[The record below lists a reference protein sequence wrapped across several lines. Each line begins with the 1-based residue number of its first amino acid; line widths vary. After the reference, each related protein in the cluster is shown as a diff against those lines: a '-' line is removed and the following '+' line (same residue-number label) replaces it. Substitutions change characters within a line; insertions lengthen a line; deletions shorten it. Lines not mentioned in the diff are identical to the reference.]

1 MKRRA
6 FLKTSLVASAAT
18 AATTAAAAAK
28 PGPEYYELRTWS
40 LKAAKQPLLDAYLSR
55 AFIPALKRLGLGPV
69 GVFTESAIQRFQAGP
84 PTRPGTGPIAD
95 PNATLAGDELKV
107 VALITYSAPEQF
119 ATLAARLAADAEHQT
134 AGAEYL
140 NAKAADPVYTRI
152 ESAFFV
158 AIEGLPK
165 LARPD
170 ASKPRLFN
178 LRIYESH
185 NERAG
190 KKKIEMF
197 NRGELDIFK
206 RVGLTPVMFGEALA
220 GAAMPNL
227 TYLLVF
233 HNEDGRKKAWDTFR
247 ADPAWLKLK
256 AIPEYADKEIVS
268 RITNRLLTPAP
279 YSEL

>member
-1 MKRRA
+1 MKRRD
-6 FLKTSLVASAAT
+6 FLKASFATSAVTAAT
-18 AATTAAAAAK
+18 AAAATK

-55 AFIPALKRLGLGPV
+55 AFLPALKRLGVGPV
-69 GVFTESAIQRFQAGP
+69 GVFTESQ
-84 PTRPGTGPIAD
+84 
-95 PNATLAGDELKV
+95 PNGELKV
-107 VALITYSAPEQF
+107 FVLIVYSAPEQF
-119 ATLAARLAADAEHQT
+119 ATLASRLAGDAEHQQ

-140 NAKAADPVYTRI
+140 NAKAADPVYQRI
-152 ESAFFV
+152 ESSFHV

-165 LARPD
+165 LVRPD
-170 ASKPRLFN
+170 AAKPRLFN

-185 NERAG
+185 NERAA
-190 KKKIEMF
+190 KKKLEMF

-206 RVGLTPVMFGEALA
+206 RVGLTPVMFGETLLGSAQ
-220 GAAMPNL
+220 PNL

-233 HNEDGRKKAWDTFR
+233 PDDDGRKQAWDRFR

>member
-6 FLKTSLVASAAT
+6 FLKTSLAASAGT
-18 AATTAAAAAK
+18 AAAAAPAAAK

-55 AFIPALKRLGLGPV
+55 ALLPALKRLGLGPV
-69 GVFTESAIQRFQAGP
+69 GFFTEPQ
-84 PTRPGTGPIAD
+84 
-95 PNATLAGDELKV
+95 PNGEVKV
-107 VALITYSAPEQF
+107 HALTVYSTPEQF
-119 ATLAARLAADAEHQT
+119 TTLSARLATDTAHQK

-140 NAKAADPVYTRI
+140 NAKASDPIYSRI
-152 ESAFFV
+152 ESSFMV

-165 LARPD
+165 LVKPD
-170 ASKPRLFN
+170 ATKPRLFN

-197 NRGELDIFK
+197 NRGELAIFK
-206 RVGLTPVMFGEALA
+206 RTGLTPVVFAETLSGTL
-220 GAAMPNL
+220 MPNL

-233 HNEDGRKKAWDTFR
+233 PDDDARKKAWDTFR
-247 ADPAWLKLK
+247 ADPEWLKLK
-256 AIPEYADKEIVS
+256 AVPEYADKEIVLKV
-268 RITNRLLTPAP
+268 TNRLLTPAA

>member
-6 FLKTSLVASAAT
+6 FLKTSLAASAVSASAAT
-18 AATTAAAAAK
+18 ASAAAK

-55 AFIPALKRLGLGPV
+55 AFIPALKRFGLGPV
-69 GVFTESAIQRFQAGP
+69 GVFTEP
-84 PTRPGTGPIAD
+84 M
-95 PNATLAGDELKV
+95 PNGELKV
-107 VALITYSAPEQF
+107 VALIVYSAPEQF
-119 ATLAARLAADAEHQT
+119 ATLSARLAADAEHQK

-140 NAKAADPVYTRI
+140 NAKAADPIYARI

-165 LARPD
+165 LARPN
-170 ASKPRLFN
+170 ASQPRMFN

-233 HNEDGRKKAWDTFR
+233 PNEDGRKKAWDTFR

>member
-6 FLKTSLVASAAT
+6 FLKTSLAASAVSASAAT
-18 AATTAAAAAK
+18 ASAAAK

-55 AFIPALKRLGLGPV
+55 AFLPALKRLGLGPV
-69 GVFTESAIQRFQAGP
+69 GFFVESQ
-84 PTRPGTGPIAD
+84 
-95 PNATLAGDELKV
+95 PNDDVKV
-107 VALITYSAPEQF
+107 HALIVYSAPEQF
-119 ATLAARLAADAEHQT
+119 TMLSARLAADAGHQK
-134 AGAEYL
+134 AGADYL
-140 NAKAADPVYTRI
+140 NAKASDPVYSRI
-152 ESAFFV
+152 ESSFMV

-165 LARPD
+165 LLKPD
-170 ASKPRLFN
+170 ATKPRLFN

-197 NRGELDIFK
+197 NRGELAIFK
-206 RVGLTPVMFGEALA
+206 RTGLTPMMFAETLSGTL
-220 GAAMPNL
+220 MPNL

-233 HNEDGRKKAWDTFR
+233 PNDDARKKAWDTFR
-247 ADPAWLKLK
+247 ADPEWLKLK
-256 AIPEYADKEIVS
+256 AVPEYADKEIVLKV
-268 RITNRLLTPAP
+268 TNRLLTPTP